1 MNIGE
6 MFCIAFH
13 NIRGRQKIGKLLF
26 FILFLAL
33 FIYFL
38 INSMAFSIDK
48 AVQLM
53 DETPTARNII
63 YQDRDGNLYA
73 QLKELSTSM
82 EHILDIYPYVY
93 EIATDVE
100 GIKKEERVSLS
111 VKSCSDNYK
120 DYLVKGT
127 LPEKNEILLPHYMYA
142 AENGN
147 YVDGSKYIG
156 ETLKL
161 YITNRLDNEIEFE
174 CTVSGTYDN
183 IYAVTGTTIAFLNTE
198 DAVFLSE
205 KRKEGSE
212 EQLRKDMEVSG
223 DYDRSHYI
231 GYEMEYYYAV
241 VLDSRENL
249 NEVRY
254 EITDRID
261 ASGFTE
267 YNSDGGLQTIF
278 SFIQFIGMILT
289 MILLITVIIMMIIM
303 IGNDI
308 GGRKKEVAIYIV
320 QGYTRKNLVS
330 IFGMEYAIRLIPVL
344 FVSFIVVMI
353 TLMLE
358 NLGIQNLLPME
369 YGIIHMQFSVNTFYY
384 GVIILA
390 VVICTAVYMISQQL
404 KKIEL
409 LNEIKSEG

>member
-1 MNIGE
+1 MNIRE
-6 MFCIAFH
+6 VFCIAFH

-73 QLKELSTSM
+73 QLKELSISM
-82 EHILDIYPYVY
+82 KHILDIYPYVY

-369 YGIIHMQFSVNTFYY
+369 YGIIHMQFSVNAFYY

-390 VVICTAVYMISQQL
+390 VVMCTAVYMILQQL

>member
-38 INSMAFSIDK
+38 INSMAFSINK
-48 AVQLM
+48 AVQLTN
-53 DETPTARNII
+53 ETPMARNII
-63 YQDRDGNLYA
+63 YHDRDGTLYS
-73 QLKELSTSM
+73 QLKELSISM
-82 EHILDIYPYVY
+82 KHISDIYPYINA
-93 EIATDVE
+93 IAIDVE
-100 GIKKEERVSLS
+100 GIKEEERVNLSL
-111 VKSCSDNYK
+111 KSCSDSYK
-120 DYLVKGT
+120 DYLVKGI

-142 AENGN
+142 TENGN
-147 YVDGSKYIG
+147 YIDGSKYIG
-156 ETLKL
+156 NTLKL
-161 YITNRLDNEIEFE
+161 YLTNYLDNEIEFE

-183 IYAVTGTTIAFLNTE
+183 IYAVTGTDMAFLNPE

-205 KRKEGSE
+205 KCMEGVE
-212 EQLRKDMEVSG
+212 EELRKAMEESG

-241 VLDSRENL
+241 ILDSRENL
-249 NEVRY
+249 DKVRY
-254 EITDRID
+254 EIAEKID
-261 ASGFTE
+261 VSGFTE
-267 YNSDGGLQTIF
+267 CNTEGGLPTIF

-289 MILLITVIIMMIIM
+289 IILLITVIIMMIIM

-308 GGRKKEVAIYIV
+308 GGRKKEIAIYIV
-320 QGYTRKNLVS
+320 QGYTRKNLVC
-330 IFGMEYAIRLIPVL
+330 IFEMEYAIRLIPVL

-390 VVICTAVYMISQQL
+390 VVMCTAVYMILQQL

>member
-1 MNIGE
+1 MNIRE
-6 MFCIAFH
+6 VFCIAFH

-73 QLKELSTSM
+73 QLKELSISM
-82 EHILDIYPYVY
+82 KHILDIYPYVY

-369 YGIIHMQFSVNTFYY
+369 YGIIHMQFFVNTFYY

-390 VVICTAVYMISQQL
+390 VVMCTAVYMISQQL

>member
-1 MNIGE
+1 
-6 MFCIAFH
+6 
-13 NIRGRQKIGKLLF
+13 
-26 FILFLAL
+26 
-33 FIYFL
+33 
-38 INSMAFSIDK
+38 MAFSIDK

-120 DYLVKGT
+120 YYLVKGT

-241 VLDSRENL
+241 VLNSRENL

-344 FVSFIVVMI
+344 FVSFIVVMV

-369 YGIIHMQFSVNTFYY
+369 YGIIHMQFSVNAFYY

>member
-1 MNIGE
+1 MNIRE

-13 NIRGRQKIGKLLF
+13 NIRGRRKIGKLLF

-38 INSMAFSIDK
+38 INSMAFSINK

-53 DETPTARNII
+53 DETPMARNII
-63 YQDRDGNLYA
+63 YHDRDGILYE
-73 QLKELSTSM
+73 QLKELSISM
-82 EHILDIYPYVY
+82 EHISDIYPYVY
-93 EIATDVE
+93 EITTDAE
-100 GIKKEERVSLS
+100 GIKNEERVSLS
-111 VKSCSDNYK
+111 IKSCSENYK

-142 AENGN
+142 TGNGN
-147 YVDGSKYIG
+147 YIDASEYIG
-156 ETLKL
+156 KTLKL
-161 YITNRLDNEIEFE
+161 YIKNRLNNEIEFE

-183 IYAVTGTTIAFLNTE
+183 IYAVTGTYIAFLNAR

-212 EQLRKDMEVSG
+212 EQLRKDMEESG

-241 VLDSRENL
+241 VLDSRQNL

-254 EITDRID
+254 EIAERID

-267 YNSDGGLQTIF
+267 CNTEGGLPTIF

-344 FVSFIVVMI
+344 FVSFIVVII

-358 NLGIQNLLPME
+358 NLAIQNLLPME
-369 YGIIHMQFSVNTFYY
+369 YGIIHMQFSINAFYY

>member
-1 MNIGE
+1 MNIRE

-13 NIRGRQKIGKLLF
+13 NIKGRRKIGKLLF
-26 FILFLAL
+26 SILFLAL

-63 YQDRDGNLYA
+63 YHDRDNTLHT
-73 QLKELSTSM
+73 QLKELSVNM

-93 EIATDVE
+93 EIATNVE

-120 DYLVKGT
+120 DYLVKGM

-142 AENGN
+142 TQTGK

-156 ETLKL
+156 KTLKL
-161 YITNRLDNEIEFE
+161 YLTNRLNNEIEFE

-183 IYAVTGTTIAFLNTE
+183 IYAVTGTYIAFLNAE

-205 KRKEGSE
+205 KCNEGIE
-212 EQLRKDMEVSG
+212 EQLRKDMEASG
-223 DYDRSHYI
+223 DYDRSHYV

-249 NEVRY
+249 DEVRC
-254 EITDRID
+254 EIANRIEV
-261 ASGFTE
+261 SGFTE
-267 YNSDGGLQTIF
+267 YNSDGGLQTVF

-289 MILLITVIIMMIIM
+289 IILLITVIIMMMIM

-308 GGRKKEVAIYIV
+308 GERKKEVAIYIV
-320 QGYTRKNLVS
+320 QGYTRKNLVC

-344 FVSFIVVMI
+344 FVSFIVVII

-369 YGIIHMQFSVNTFYY
+369 YGIIHMQFSINAFYW
-384 GVIILA
+384 GIIILA
-390 VVICTAVYMISQQL
+390 VVICIAVYMIIQQL

>member
-1 MNIGE
+1 MNIRE
-6 MFCIAFH
+6 VFCIAFH

-261 ASGFTE
+261 VSGFTE

-308 GGRKKEVAIYIV
+308 GGRKKEIAIYIV
-320 QGYTRKNLVS
+320 QGYTRKNLVC
-330 IFGMEYAIRLIPVL
+330 IFEMEYAIRLIPVL

-369 YGIIHMQFSVNTFYY
+369 YGIIHMQFFVNTFYY

-390 VVICTAVYMISQQL
+390 VVMCTAVYMISQQL

>member
-1 MNIGE
+1 MNIRE
-6 MFCIAFH
+6 VFCIAFH

-261 ASGFTE
+261 VSGFTE

-369 YGIIHMQFSVNTFYY
+369 YGIIHMQFSVNAFYY

>member
-1 MNIGE
+1 
-6 MFCIAFH
+6 
-13 NIRGRQKIGKLLF
+13 
-26 FILFLAL
+26 
-33 FIYFL
+33 
-38 INSMAFSIDK
+38 
-48 AVQLM
+48 
-53 DETPTARNII
+53 
-63 YQDRDGNLYA
+63 
-73 QLKELSTSM
+73 
-82 EHILDIYPYVY
+82 
-93 EIATDVE
+93 
-100 GIKKEERVSLS
+100 
-111 VKSCSDNYK
+111 
-120 DYLVKGT
+120 
-127 LPEKNEILLPHYMYA
+127 MYA
-142 AENGN
+142 TENGN
-147 YVDGSKYIG
+147 YIDGSKYIG
-156 ETLKL
+156 NTLKL
-161 YITNRLDNEIEFE
+161 YMTNYLDNKIEFE

-183 IYAVTGTTIAFLNTE
+183 IYAVTGTDMVFLNPE

-205 KRKEGSE
+205 KCMEGVE
-212 EQLRKDMEVSG
+212 EELRKAMEESG
-223 DYDRSHYI
+223 DYDKSHYI

-369 YGIIHMQFSVNTFYY
+369 YGIIHMQFSVNAFYY

>member
-1 MNIGE
+1 MNIRE
-6 MFCIAFH
+6 VFCIAFH

-73 QLKELSTSM
+73 QLKELSISM
-82 EHILDIYPYVY
+82 KHILDIYPYVY

-308 GGRKKEVAIYIV
+308 GGRKKEIAIYIV
-320 QGYTRKNLVS
+320 QGYTRKNLVC
-330 IFGMEYAIRLIPVL
+330 IFEMEYAIRLIPVL

-390 VVICTAVYMISQQL
+390 VVMCTAVYMILQQL

>member
-1 MNIGE
+1 MNIRE
-6 MFCIAFH
+6 VFCIAFH

-241 VLDSRENL
+241 ILDSRENL
-249 NEVRY
+249 DKVRY
-254 EITDRID
+254 EIAEKID
-261 ASGFTE
+261 VSGFTE
-267 YNSDGGLQTIF
+267 CNTEGGLPTIF

-289 MILLITVIIMMIIM
+289 IILLITVIIMMIIM

-308 GGRKKEVAIYIV
+308 GGRKKEIAIYIV
-320 QGYTRKNLVS
+320 QGYTRKNLVC
-330 IFGMEYAIRLIPVL
+330 IFEMEYAIRLIPVL

-369 YGIIHMQFSVNTFYY
+369 YGIIHMQFSVNAFYY

>member
-1 MNIGE
+1 MNIRE
-6 MFCIAFH
+6 VFCIAFH

-390 VVICTAVYMISQQL
+390 VVMCTAVYMILQQL

>member
-1 MNIGE
+1 MNIRE
-6 MFCIAFH
+6 VFCIAFH

-120 DYLVKGT
+120 YYLVKGT

-241 VLDSRENL
+241 VLNSRENL

-344 FVSFIVVMI
+344 FVSFIVVMV

-369 YGIIHMQFSVNTFYY
+369 YGIIHMQFSVNAFYY

>member
-38 INSMAFSIDK
+38 INSMAFSINK
-48 AVQLM
+48 AVQLTN
-53 DETPTARNII
+53 ETPMARNII
-63 YQDRDGNLYA
+63 YHDRDGTLYS
-73 QLKELSTSM
+73 QLKELSISM
-82 EHILDIYPYVY
+82 KHISDIYPYINA
-93 EIATDVE
+93 IAIDVE
-100 GIKKEERVSLS
+100 GIKEEERVNLSL
-111 VKSCSDNYK
+111 KSCSDSYK
-120 DYLVKGT
+120 DYLVKGI
-127 LPEKNEILLPHYMYA
+127 LPEKNEILLPYYMYA
-142 AENGN
+142 TENGN
-147 YVDGSKYIG
+147 YIDGSKYIG
-156 ETLKL
+156 NTLKL
-161 YITNRLDNEIEFE
+161 YMTNYLDNEIEFE

-183 IYAVTGTTIAFLNTE
+183 IYAVTGTDMAFLNPE

-205 KRKEGSE
+205 KCMEGVE
-212 EQLRKDMEVSG
+212 EELRKAMEESG

-241 VLDSRENL
+241 ILDSRENL
-249 NEVRY
+249 DKVRY
-254 EITDRID
+254 EIAEKID
-261 ASGFTE
+261 VSGFTE
-267 YNSDGGLQTIF
+267 CNTEGGLPTIF

-289 MILLITVIIMMIIM
+289 IILLITVIIMMIIM

-308 GGRKKEVAIYIV
+308 GGRKKEIAIYIV
-320 QGYTRKNLVS
+320 QGYTRKNLVC
-330 IFGMEYAIRLIPVL
+330 IFEMEYAIRLIPVL

-369 YGIIHMQFSVNTFYY
+369 YGIIHMQFSVNAFYY

>member
-1 MNIGE
+1 MNIRE

-13 NIRGRQKIGKLLF
+13 NIKGRRKIGKLLF
-26 FILFLAL
+26 SILFLAL

-63 YQDRDGNLYA
+63 YHDRDDTLHT
-73 QLKELSTSM
+73 QLKELSVNM

-93 EIATDVE
+93 EIATNVE

-120 DYLVKGT
+120 DYLVKGM

-142 AENGN
+142 TQTGK

-156 ETLKL
+156 KTLKL
-161 YITNRLDNEIEFE
+161 YLTNRLNNEIEFE

-183 IYAVTGTTIAFLNTE
+183 IYAVTGTYIAFLNAE

-205 KRKEGSE
+205 KCNEGIE

-223 DYDRSHYI
+223 DYDRSHYV

-241 VLDSRENL
+241 VLDSRKNL
-249 NEVRY
+249 DEVRC
-254 EITDRID
+254 EIANRIEV
-261 ASGFTE
+261 SGFTE
-267 YNSDGGLQTIF
+267 YNSDGGLQTVF

-289 MILLITVIIMMIIM
+289 IILLITVIIMMMIM

-308 GGRKKEVAIYIV
+308 GERKKEVAIYIV
-320 QGYTRKNLVS
+320 QGYTRKNLVC

-344 FVSFIVVMI
+344 FVSFIVVII

-369 YGIIHMQFSVNTFYY
+369 YGIIHMQFSINAFYW
-384 GVIILA
+384 GIIILA
-390 VVICTAVYMISQQL
+390 VVICTAVYMIIQQL

>member
-1 MNIGE
+1 MNIRE
-6 MFCIAFH
+6 VFCIAFH

-73 QLKELSTSM
+73 QLKELSISM
-82 EHILDIYPYVY
+82 KHILDIYPYVY

-308 GGRKKEVAIYIV
+308 GGRKKEIAIYIV
-320 QGYTRKNLVS
+320 QGYTRKNLVC
-330 IFGMEYAIRLIPVL
+330 IFEMEYAIRLIPVL

-369 YGIIHMQFSVNTFYY
+369 YGIIHMQFSVNAFYY

-390 VVICTAVYMISQQL
+390 VVMCTAVYMILQQL

>member
-1 MNIGE
+1 MNIRE
-6 MFCIAFH
+6 VFCIAFH

-73 QLKELSTSM
+73 QLKELSISM
-82 EHILDIYPYVY
+82 KHILDIYPYVY

-254 EITDRID
+254 EITDMID
-261 ASGFTE
+261 VSGFTE

-308 GGRKKEVAIYIV
+308 GGRKKEIAIYIV
-320 QGYTRKNLVS
+320 QGYTRKNLVC
-330 IFGMEYAIRLIPVL
+330 IFEMEYAIRLIPVL

-369 YGIIHMQFSVNTFYY
+369 YGIIHMQFSVNAFYY

-390 VVICTAVYMISQQL
+390 VVMCTAVYMILQQL

>member
-1 MNIGE
+1 MNIRE
-6 MFCIAFH
+6 VFCIAFH

-308 GGRKKEVAIYIV
+308 GGRKKEIAIYIV
-320 QGYTRKNLVS
+320 QGYTRKNLVC
-330 IFGMEYAIRLIPVL
+330 IFEMEYAIRLIPVL

-384 GVIILA
+384 GVIIL
-390 VVICTAVYMISQQL
+390 VVVMCTAVYMILQQL

>member
-1 MNIGE
+1 MNIRE
-6 MFCIAFH
+6 VFCIAFH

-308 GGRKKEVAIYIV
+308 GGRKKEIAIYIV
-320 QGYTRKNLVS
+320 QGYTRKNLVC
-330 IFGMEYAIRLIPVL
+330 IFEMEYAIRLIPVL

-390 VVICTAVYMISQQL
+390 VVMCTAVYMILQQL

>member
-1 MNIGE
+1 MNIRE
-6 MFCIAFH
+6 VFCIAFH

-73 QLKELSTSM
+73 QLKELSISM
-82 EHILDIYPYVY
+82 KHILDIYPYVY

-241 VLDSRENL
+241 ILDSRENL
-249 NEVRY
+249 DKVRY
-254 EITDRID
+254 EIAEKID
-261 ASGFTE
+261 VSGFTE
-267 YNSDGGLQTIF
+267 CNTEGGLPTIF

-289 MILLITVIIMMIIM
+289 IILLITVIIMMIIM

-308 GGRKKEVAIYIV
+308 GGRKKEIAIYIV
-320 QGYTRKNLVS
+320 QGYTRKNLVC
-330 IFGMEYAIRLIPVL
+330 IFEMEYAIRLIPVL

-369 YGIIHMQFSVNTFYY
+369 YGII
-384 GVIILA
+384 
-390 VVICTAVYMISQQL
+390 
-404 KKIEL
+404 
-409 LNEIKSEG
+409 

>member
-1 MNIGE
+1 MNIRE
-6 MFCIAFH
+6 VFCIAFH

-120 DYLVKGT
+120 YYLVKGT

-344 FVSFIVVMI
+344 FVSFIVVMV

-390 VVICTAVYMISQQL
+390 VVMCTAVYMILQQL

>member
-1 MNIGE
+1 MNIRE
-6 MFCIAFH
+6 VFCIAFH

-120 DYLVKGT
+120 YYLVKGT

-308 GGRKKEVAIYIV
+308 GGRKKEIAIYIV
-320 QGYTRKNLVS
+320 QGYTRKNLVC
-330 IFGMEYAIRLIPVL
+330 IFEMEYAIRLIPVL

-390 VVICTAVYMISQQL
+390 VVMCTAVYMILQQL

>member
-1 MNIGE
+1 MNIRE
-6 MFCIAFH
+6 VFCIAFH

-267 YNSDGGLQTIF
+267 YNSDGELQTIF

-308 GGRKKEVAIYIV
+308 GGRKKEIAIYIV

-390 VVICTAVYMISQQL
+390 VVMCTAVYMILQQL

>member
-1 MNIGE
+1 MNIRE

-13 NIRGRQKIGKLLF
+13 NIKGRRKIGKLLF
-26 FILFLAL
+26 SILFLAL

-63 YQDRDGNLYA
+63 YHDRDNTLHT
-73 QLKELSTSM
+73 QLKELSVNM

-93 EIATDVE
+93 EIATNVE

-120 DYLVKGT
+120 DYLVKGM

-142 AENGN
+142 TQTGK

-156 ETLKL
+156 KTLKL
-161 YITNRLDNEIEFE
+161 YLTNRLNNEIEFE

-183 IYAVTGTTIAFLNTE
+183 IYAVTGTYIAFLNAE

-205 KRKEGSE
+205 KCNEGIE

-223 DYDRSHYI
+223 DYDRSHYV

-241 VLDSRENL
+241 VLDSRKNL
-249 NEVRY
+249 DEVRC
-254 EITDRID
+254 EIANRIEV
-261 ASGFTE
+261 SGFTE
-267 YNSDGGLQTIF
+267 YNSDGGLQTVF

-289 MILLITVIIMMIIM
+289 IILLITVIIMMMIM

-308 GGRKKEVAIYIV
+308 GERKKEVAIYIV
-320 QGYTRKNLVS
+320 QGYTRKNLVC

-344 FVSFIVVMI
+344 FVSFIVVII
-353 TLMLE
+353 TLMFE

-369 YGIIHMQFSVNTFYY
+369 YGIIHMQFSIDAFYW
-384 GVIILA
+384 GIIILA
-390 VVICTAVYMISQQL
+390 VVMCTAVYMIIQQL

>member
-1 MNIGE
+1 MNIRE
-6 MFCIAFH
+6 VFCIAFH

-384 GVIILA
+384 GVIIL
-390 VVICTAVYMISQQL
+390 VVVMCTAVYMILQQL

>member
-73 QLKELSTSM
+73 QLKELSISM
-82 EHILDIYPYVY
+82 KHILDIYPYVY

-261 ASGFTE
+261 VSGFTE

-308 GGRKKEVAIYIV
+308 GGRKKEIAIYIV
-320 QGYTRKNLVS
+320 QGYTRKNLVC
-330 IFGMEYAIRLIPVL
+330 IFEMEYAIRLIPVL

-369 YGIIHMQFSVNTFYY
+369 YGIIHMQFSVNAFYY

-390 VVICTAVYMISQQL
+390 VVMCTAVYMILQQL

>member
-1 MNIGE
+1 MNIRE
-6 MFCIAFH
+6 VFCIAFH

-120 DYLVKGT
+120 YYLVKGT

-241 VLDSRENL
+241 ILDSRENL
-249 NEVRY
+249 DKVRY
-254 EITDRID
+254 EIADRID

-308 GGRKKEVAIYIV
+308 GGRKKEIAIYIV

-344 FVSFIVVMI
+344 FVSFIVVMV

-390 VVICTAVYMISQQL
+390 VVMCTAVYMILQQL

>member
-1 MNIGE
+1 MNIRE
-6 MFCIAFH
+6 VFCIAFH

-261 ASGFTE
+261 VSGFTE

-369 YGIIHMQFSVNTFYY
+369 YGIIHMQFFVNTFYY

-390 VVICTAVYMISQQL
+390 VVMCTAVYMISQQL

>member
-1 MNIGE
+1 
-6 MFCIAFH
+6 
-13 NIRGRQKIGKLLF
+13 
-26 FILFLAL
+26 
-33 FIYFL
+33 
-38 INSMAFSIDK
+38 MAFSIDK

-261 ASGFTE
+261 VSGFTE

-369 YGIIHMQFSVNTFYY
+369 YGIIHMQFFVNTFYY

-390 VVICTAVYMISQQL
+390 VVMCTAVYMISQQL

>member
-1 MNIGE
+1 MNIRE

-13 NIRGRQKIGKLLF
+13 NIKGRRKIGKLLF
-26 FILFLAL
+26 SILFLAL

-63 YQDRDGNLYA
+63 YHDRDNTLHT
-73 QLKELSTSM
+73 QLKELSVNM

-93 EIATDVE
+93 EIATNVE

-120 DYLVKGT
+120 DYLVKGM

-142 AENGN
+142 TQTGK

-156 ETLKL
+156 KTLKL
-161 YITNRLDNEIEFE
+161 YLTNRLNNEIEFE

-183 IYAVTGTTIAFLNTE
+183 IYAVTGTYIAFLNAE

-205 KRKEGSE
+205 KCNEGIE
-212 EQLRKDMEVSG
+212 EQLRKDMEASG
-223 DYDRSHYI
+223 DYDRSHYV

-241 VLDSRENL
+241 VLDSRKNL
-249 NEVRY
+249 DEVRC
-254 EITDRID
+254 EIANRIEV
-261 ASGFTE
+261 SGFTE
-267 YNSDGGLQTIF
+267 YNSDGGLQTVF

-289 MILLITVIIMMIIM
+289 IILLITVIIMMMIM

-308 GGRKKEVAIYIV
+308 GERKKEVAIYIV
-320 QGYTRKNLVS
+320 QGYTRKNLVC

-344 FVSFIVVMI
+344 FVSFIVVII

-369 YGIIHMQFSVNTFYY
+369 YGIIHMQFSINAFYW
-384 GVIILA
+384 GIIILA
-390 VVICTAVYMISQQL
+390 VVICTAVYMIIQQL